1 MSTLKSE
8 HNDAS
13 GRLDDLVS
21 TRFASRLAAGDHT
34 LWGAEAEAEA
44 AKRLGWIDPS
54 GTDPQLLDRIEAL
67 RDELHAAGI
76 TRVLLAGMGGSSLAP
91 EVIATAVGAPLT
103 VLDATS
109 PGQVQ
114 RSVAS
119 AIADSAIVISSK
131 SGSTI
136 ETDSALRASVAALT
150 EQGID
155 PRERIV
161 VVTDPGSDLSAL
173 ATEAGYRLFHA
184 DPQVGGRFSALTAFG
199 LVPTGLAG
207 CDTRQLVA
215 DAAAAQALIA
225 ADSSENPALALAAAL
240 TDPDRPAI
248 GLFAETPEFA
258 GLPDWIEQLV
268 AESTGKLGRGL
279 LPVPLH
285 DGAPEV
291 ANPPRDLQ
299 LVRLTGQAAAD
310 LHGDAGPA
318 ARVTAEGAATRVA
331 APLGAQ
337 FLIWEAAVAAAGRLL
352 GINPFDQPDV
362 EAAKVAARQLL
373 NDASG
378 PTAAGAGEGAGTDAD
393 AVPTEPQS
401 AVAALDALLG
411 QLPANGYV
419 AIQAYCDRALLPGAA
434 ALRDGIAART
444 GRPVTFGWGPRF
456 LHSTGQYHK
465 GGPRTG
471 VFLQLVEHADE
482 DLQIPGLPFSFG
494 ELLRA
499 QAAGDA
505 RVLADHGMPVATI
518 ELSGGAAEV
527 AETIANLQGATA

>member
-8 HNDAS
+8 HIEAS
-13 GRLDDLVS
+13 GRLNDLVS
-21 TRFASRLAAGDHT
+21 ARFASRLAAGDHT

-44 AKRLGWIDPS
+44 AKRLGWINPS
-54 GTDPQLLDRIEAL
+54 RTDPQLLDRIEAL

-109 PGQVQ
+109 PGQV
-114 RSVAS
+114 RR
-119 AIADSAIVISSK
+119 AIEAAVADSAIVISSK

-136 ETDSALRASVAALT
+136 ETDSALRASVAMLT

-161 VVTDPGSDLSAL
+161 VITDPGSDLSAL
-173 ATEAGYRLFHA
+173 AAEAGYRLFHA
-184 DPQVGGRFSALTAFG
+184 DPKVGGRFSALTAFG
-199 LVPTGLAG
+199 LVPAGLAG
-207 CDTRQLVA
+207 CDIRRLVA
-215 DAAAAQALIA
+215 DATAAQTLIGT
-225 ADSSENPALALAAAL
+225 DEPGNPALALAAAL

-248 GLFAETPEFA
+248 GLLAETPEVA

-285 DGAPEV
+285 EGAPEV
-291 ANPPRDLQ
+291 TNPPRDLQ
-299 LVRLTGQAAAD
+299 LVRLTGEVAAGHTEDGA
-310 LHGDAGPA
+310 PP
-318 ARVTAEGAATRVA
+318 ARVTVEGATTRVA

-337 FLIWEAAVAAAGRLL
+337 FLIWEAAVVAAGRLL

-362 EAAKVAARQLL
+362 EAAKIAARQLL
-373 NDASG
+373 SDGSRPADG
-378 PTAAGAGEGAGTDAD
+378 GAGVAPSAPEGG
-393 AVPTEPQS
+393 
-401 AVAALDALLG
+401 AVALAALLA

-419 AIQAYCDRALLPGAA
+419 AIQAYCDRALLPGATE
-434 ALRDGIAART
+434 LRDELAART

-465 GGPRTG
+465 GGPRAG

-505 RVLADHGMPVATI
+505 RVLAEHGMPVATI
-518 ELSGGAAEV
+518 VLRGGAAQI
-527 AETIANLQGATA
+527 AKTIANLRGDAA